1 MFEDFSFSSFKSK
14 FKSDKKFRLV
24 SILSGSVVV
33 LLLGVFVYYQFVYLP
48 NEEASKEIYFE
59 TLNYADSSSRTDK
72 NIKTLEAKIEEFD
85 GYTGALPAEFI
96 LARQYMNK
104 GQFDKAITSLEKI
117 EPEDTYLS
125 VFKIGL
131 LGDCY
136 SEQGKL
142 SEAFEQ
148 YTLAANTNTNEFT
161 TPIFL
166 FKAGLIAEK
175 LNQFE
180 EAANCYK
187 KIKDNYKEF
196 GQLKRID
203 YYVARASNTKVK

>member
-1 MFEDFSFSSFKSK
+1 MLENFSFSSFKSR
-14 FKSDKKFRLV
+14 FKEDKKFRLISIISGGLI
-24 SILSGSVVV
+24 SIL
-33 LLLGVFVYYQFVYLP
+33 LGIFIYYQFIYLP
-48 NEEASKEIYFE
+48 NEEESKEMYFE
-59 TLNYADSSSRTDK
+59 VLNNADSAKRYDK
-72 NIKTLEAKIEEFD
+72 NIQSLKAKIEEYE
-85 GYTGALPAEFI
+85 GYKGTLAAEFI

-136 SEQGKL
+136 SEKGKL

-180 EAANCYK
+180 EAASCYK

-203 YYVARASNTKVK
+203 YSLARASNTKVK

>member
-1 MFEDFSFSSFKSK
+1 MFEEFNYSSLKAK
-14 FKSDKKFRLV
+14 FKEDKKFRLLSIISG
-24 SILSGSVVV
+24 SILVG
-33 LLLGVFVYYQFVYLP
+33 LIGVFVYYQFIYLP
-48 NEEASKEIYFE
+48 NDEESKEIYFE
-59 TLNYADSSSRTDK
+59 TLNYADSSNRTDK
-72 NIKTLEAKIEEFD
+72 NIKNLEAKLDEYD
-85 GYTGALPAEFI
+85 GYSGAMAAEFI

-104 GQFDKAITSLEKI
+104 GQFDKALTSLEKI
-117 EPEDTYLS
+117 EPEDTYMS

-131 LGDCY
+131 IGDCY
-136 SEQGKL
+136 SEQGKI

-166 FKAGLIAEK
+166 FKAGLLAEK

-187 KIKDNYKEF
+187 RIKDNYKEF

>member
-1 MFEDFSFSSFKSK
+1 MFEDFSFSGFKSK
-14 FKSDKKFRLV
+14 FKEDKKFRLI
-24 SILSGSVVV
+24 SIISGSELVV
-33 LLLGVFVYYQFVYLP
+33 LLGVFVYYQFVYLP
-48 NEEASKEIYFE
+48 NDEESKDIYFE
-59 TLNYADSSSRTDK
+59 TLNYADSTNKTDK
-72 NIKTLEAKIEEFD
+72 NIKTLEGKLAEYE
-85 GYTGALPAEFI
+85 GETGALATEFI

-104 GQFDKAITSLEKI
+104 GQFDKAITSLENI
-117 EPEDTYLS
+117 EPEDTYMS

-142 SEAFEQ
+142 TEAFEQ

-166 FKAGLIAEK
+166 FKAGLVAEK
-175 LNQFE
+175 LNQFS

-203 YYVARASNTKVK
+203 YYVARASNTKVN

>member
-1 MFEDFSFSSFKSK
+1 MFEDFSFSGFKSK
-14 FKSDKKFRLV
+14 FKEDKKFRLI
-24 SILSGSVVV
+24 SIISGSVLVV
-33 LLLGVFVYYQFVYLP
+33 LLGVFVYYQFVYLP
-48 NEEASKEIYFE
+48 NDEESKDIYFE
-59 TLNYADSSSRTDK
+59 TLNYADSTNKTDK
-72 NIKTLEAKIEEFD
+72 NIKTLEGKLAEYE
-85 GYTGALPAEFI
+85 GYTGALATEFI

-104 GQFDKAITSLEKI
+104 GQFDKAITSLENI
-117 EPEDTYLS
+117 EPEDTYMS

-142 SEAFEQ
+142 TEAFEQ

-166 FKAGLIAEK
+166 FKAGLVAEK
-175 LNQFE
+175 LNQFS

-203 YYVARASNTKVK
+203 YYVARASNTKVN

>member
-1 MFEDFSFSSFKSK
+1 MFDDFSFSSLKLK
-14 FKSDKKFRLV
+14 FKQDKKFKFI
-24 SILSGSVVV
+24 SIITGSVLVV
-33 LLLGVFVYYQFVYLP
+33 LFGVFIYNQFFFQP
-48 NEEASKEIYFE
+48 KDQESKSIYFE
-59 TLNYADSSSRTDK
+59 TLNYADSSNRTDK
-72 NIKTLEAKIEEFD
+72 NVKTLEAKLDEYE
-85 GYTGALPAEFI
+85 GYSGALAAEFI

-104 GQFDKAITSLEKI
+104 GQFDKAISSLEKI
-117 EPEDTYLS
+117 EPEDTYMT

-131 LGDCY
+131 IGDCY

-161 TPIFL
+161 TPVFL
-166 FKAGLIAEK
+166 FKAGLVAEK
-175 LNQFE
+175 LNQFG

-187 KIKDNYKEF
+187 KIKENYKEF

>member
-1 MFEDFSFSSFKSK
+1 MFDDFSFSSLKLK
-14 FKSDKKFRLV
+14 FKQDKKFRLI
-24 SILSGSVVV
+24 SIITGSVLVV
-33 LLLGVFVYYQFVYLP
+33 LFGVFIYNQFFFQP
-48 NEEASKEIYFE
+48 KDQESKSIYFE
-59 TLNYADSSSRTDK
+59 TLNYADSLNRTDK
-72 NIKTLEAKIEEFD
+72 NVKTLEAKLEEYE
-85 GYTGALPAEFI
+85 GYSGALVAEFI

-104 GQFDKAITSLEKI
+104 GQFDKAISSLEKI
-117 EPEDTYLS
+117 EPEDTYLT

-131 LGDCY
+131 RGDCY

-166 FKAGLIAEK
+166 FKAGLVAEK
-175 LNQFE
+175 LNQFG

-187 KIKDNYKEF
+187 KIKENYKEF

>member
-1 MFEDFSFSSFKSK
+1 MLENFSFSSFKSR
-14 FKSDKKFRLV
+14 FKEDKKFRLI
-24 SILSGSVVV
+24 SIISGGIIST
-33 LLLGVFVYYQFVYLP
+33 LLGVFIYYQFIYLP
-48 NEEASKEIYFE
+48 NEEESKEMYFE
-59 TLNYADSSSRTDK
+59 VLNNADSAKRYDK
-72 NIKTLEAKIEEFD
+72 NIQSLEAKIEEYE
-85 GYTGALPAEFI
+85 GYTGTLAAEFI

-104 GQFDKAITSLEKI
+104 NQFAKAITLLEKI

-125 VFKIGL
+125 ILRIGL

-161 TPIFL
+161 APIFL

-180 EAANCYK
+180 EAASCYK

-203 YYVARASNTKVK
+203 YYLARASNTKVN

>member
-1 MFEDFSFSSFKSK
+1 MFDDFSFSSLKLK
-14 FKSDKKFRLV
+14 FKQDKKFRLI
-24 SILSGSVVV
+24 SIITGSVLVV
-33 LLLGVFVYYQFVYLP
+33 LFGVFIYNQFFFQP
-48 NEEASKEIYFE
+48 KDQESKSIYFE
-59 TLNYADSSSRTDK
+59 TLNYADSLNRTDK
-72 NIKTLEAKIEEFD
+72 NVKTLEAKLDEYE
-85 GYTGALPAEFI
+85 GYSGALEDEFI

-104 GQFDKAITSLEKI
+104 GQFDKAISSLEKI
-117 EPEDTYLS
+117 EPEDTYLT

-131 LGDCY
+131 IGDCY

-166 FKAGLIAEK
+166 FKAGLVAEK
-175 LNQFE
+175 LNQFG

-187 KIKDNYKEF
+187 KIKENYKEF